1 MVKDIYFTNI
11 LDFGNQTLK
20 SSKSFFTNK
29 ILHSSSSAMHRIVIF
44 KLHTISMKRQSIYMT
59 RDTKSMTLD
68 TNSMKRHSISMTRDA
83 NSMTRDII
91 SMKWNP
97 LKSMKRN

>member
-44 KLHTISMKRQSIYMT
+44 KLHTISMKRQPICMTCDTIY
-59 RDTKSMTLD
+59 
-68 TNSMKRHSISMTRDA
+68 
-83 NSMTRDII
+83 MTRDII

-97 LKSMKRN
+97 LKSLKRN

>member
-29 ILHSSSSAMHRIVIF
+29 ILHSSISAMHRIVIL

-59 RDTKSMTLD
+59 RDTISITFD
-68 TNSMKRHSISMTRDA
+68 TNSIKCHSIYMTRDTK
-83 NSMTRDII
+83 SMTRDII

-97 LKSMKRN
+97 LKSLKRN